1 MKEGRASAPE
11 LTHAEKKELTGMERR
26 IPAAEVE
33 VEKLKKI
40 IEDPAVA
47 ADYARMR
54 RECQRLHDAQVLV
67 DRLYHR
73 WHELESMR

>member
-1 MKEGRASAPE
+1 
-11 LTHAEKKELTGMERR
+11 MEEQ
-26 IPAAEVE
+26 IPAAEAE

-67 DRLYHR
+67 DQLYRR
-73 WHELESMR
+73 WHELESIR